1 MPQVIDIQKEM
12 DTRTFLEGRHVDTP
26 PEELEAAFATL
37 AHYRDGGIFAGGFS
51 GVSRWERH
59 RTGDEIV
66 HVLSGATRLTII
78 SQQDTE
84 TFELRGGMMVIV
96 PQGSWH
102 RFESEN
108 GVRLM
113 TVTPQPTDHTG
124 AADPTETTH
133 NPSQATQN

>member
-59 RTGDEIV
+59 RNGDEIV
-66 HVLSGATRLTII
+66 HVLSGATRLTIMRQ
-78 SQQDTE
+78 SDME
-84 TFELRGGMMVIV
+84 TFELTAGMMIIV
-96 PQGSWH
+96 PHGSWH
-102 RFESEN
+102 RFDS
-108 GVRLM
+108 
-113 TVTPQPTDHTG
+113 
-124 AADPTETTH
+124 
-133 NPSQATQN
+133 